1 MVAYIR
7 KMAVEQKRWL
17 DDESFRNGVALC
29 QTIPGATAM
38 QTSAY
43 VGLRVRGVS
52 GAMASFVG
60 FGLPAFLFMMTLS
73 ALYVKTRHSPPI
85 VSTFHGLQAI
95 VVAIVARA
103 TTSFGKG
110 SLKKWQDGLIA
121 IVAAGMFGFKVSPI
135 FVILLAAL
143 SALLLYE
150 RQPVGQSDVD
160 SAREPYPLR
169 SVLSLASLAV
179 IGFALLLLLDRN
191 LFHLAALMSRIDLFA
206 FGGGFASLPLM
217 FHEVVEVRS
226 WMDASTFLNGI
237 ALGQVTPGPIVI
249 TATFI
254 GYLLHGPVGGIIATV
269 AVFLPSFVLVVA
281 TVPCFDRL
289 RTSPNFHRAIGG
301 IVCSFVGLLL
311 SVTIRFALNVPWD
324 LPRVFLTTA
333 AFVALSLHADILWV
347 VLIGSAISLIVL

>member
-43 VGLRVRGVS
+43 VGLRIRGVS

-73 ALYVKTRHSPPI
+73 GLYVQTRHLSPV
-85 VSTFHGLQAI
+85 VSTFGGLQAI
-95 VVAIVARA
+95 VVAIVAKA
-103 TTSFGKG
+103 TVSFGRT

-121 IVAAGMFGFKVSPI
+121 IVAACMFGLKVSPI
-135 FVILLAAL
+135 LVILLAAL
-143 SALLLYE
+143 SALVLYN
-150 RQPVGQSDVD
+150 RQPVDQSRVD
-160 SAREPYPLR
+160 SKKEPYPLR
-169 SVLSLASLAV
+169 NLLWLLSFAV
-179 IGFALLLLLDRN
+179 IGFALLLLLDRK

-206 FGGGFASLPLM
+206 FGGGFASIPLM
-217 FHEVVEVRS
+217 FHEIVEVWS

-237 ALGQVTPGPIVI
+237 ALGQLTPGPIVI

-254 GYLLHGPVGGIIATV
+254 GYLLNGPFGGLIATV

-281 TVPCFDRL
+281 TVPYFDRL
-289 RTSPNFHRAIGG
+289 RASPRFNRVIGG
-301 IVCSFVGLLL
+301 ILCSFVGLLL

-324 LPRVFLTTA
+324 LPRAFLTSA
-333 AFVALSLHADILWV
+333 AFIALSLNVDILWV
-347 VLIGSAISLIVL
+347 VLIGSAISVAVL